1 MNVAIGYSYQYY
13 QSDYSSNS
21 GQNLSP
27 FIETVSGA
35 SNTTYQVRY
44 DLDRYSLSGVFGQ
57 ATLGYKNLA
66 FITGAVRR
74 DQSSKFSPTQ
84 TNQYYPKVSGSF
96 IVSDLDFWKNPS
108 FNNAFNSLKL
118 RASYG
123 EAGNLSGIGSYAR
136 FYQFSPVGFL
146 GKNTVTPGTQL
157 ANPEVQPERMAEL
170 EGGVDLAF
178 LNGRIGSRLIGLQ
191 SENQ

>member
-1 MNVAIGYSYQYY
+1 M
-13 QSDYSSNS
+13 S
-21 GQNLSP
+21 GL
-27 FIETVSGA
+27 FA
-35 SNTTYQVRY
+35 
-44 DLDRYSLSGVFGQ
+44 Q
-57 ATLGYKNLA
+57 ATLGYRNLA

-96 IVSDLDFWKNPS
+96 IVSDLDFWKNLS
-108 FNNAFNSLKL
+108 FSNAFNSLKL

-146 GKNTVTPGTQL
+146 GKNTVVPGTQL
-157 ANPEVQPERMAEL
+157 ANPDVQPERMAEL
-170 EGGVDLAF
+170 EGGADLAF
-178 LNGRIGSRLIGLQ
+178 LNGRIGLGITAY
-191 SENQ
+191 NQKITNLVVNRTLAPTNGRHQYRQ